1 MDLILW
7 RHADAEDGFPDETR
21 QLTVKG
27 EKQAEDIA
35 GWLKPRLP
43 GKVRVLASP
52 ARRAQQ
58 TVAKLATR
66 FESLEELAPGVSPAV
81 LLGATGWPDAGGTV
95 IVVGHQPT
103 LGRVAS
109 LLLSGAEAEWSIK
122 KGSIWWLSNRVRL
135 DEQQT
140 ILRVVMPPEFV

>member
-7 RHADAEDGFPDETR
+7 RHADAEDGFPDEAR

-27 EKQAEDIA
+27 EKQAENIA
-35 GWLKPRLP
+35 RWLKPRLP
-43 GKVRVLASP
+43 EKVRVLASP

-58 TVAKLATR
+58 TVEKLTKS
-66 FESLEELAPGVSPAV
+66 FETLKELAPGVSPAV

-103 LGRVAS
+103 LGRVAAF
-109 LLLSGAEAEWSIK
+109 LLSGVEAEWSLK
-122 KGSIWWLSNRVRL
+122 KGGIWWLSNRVRL
-135 DEQQT
+135 DEPQT
-140 ILRVVMPPEFV
+140 VLRVVMPPEFV